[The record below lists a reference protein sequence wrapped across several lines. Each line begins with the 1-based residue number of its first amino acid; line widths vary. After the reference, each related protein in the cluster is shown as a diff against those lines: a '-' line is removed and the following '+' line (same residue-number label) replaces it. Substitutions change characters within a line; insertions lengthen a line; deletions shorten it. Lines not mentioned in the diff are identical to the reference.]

1 MIDAIDLETLVV
13 ACLGAVACGL
23 GGVLLVL
30 RRLSMLADA
39 ISHSILLGIVLAW
52 LLVRDLG
59 SVWLLVGATASGV
72 FAVWMVES
80 LQGWARVKEDAAMGL
95 VFPALFALA
104 VILVSAFAGTVH
116 LDTDAVLNG
125 RLEFAFLDP
134 LLWNQVSL
142 GPRSAWVLGFLVI
155 LQGALLFLLYRPIQV
170 AWFDSAF
177 AASIGIVPVAFYW
190 GATTLASLTCVCAF
204 DAMGSILVVAM
215 MVGPAST
222 ALLWAHR
229 LHTVIVL
236 SVLFALLAAILGFA
250 VGAWLDVSLSGMIA
264 AVTGLIFGMSW
275 VFAPEEGW
283 VARWLR
289 RRRQVDEFRTG
300 LLLIH
305 IHTHENQENREDECR
320 LNTLGK
326 HLKWPEVQIASITG
340 EALGMGYLRSEEGR
354 LWTTPLGREK
364 VEQLLGS

>member
-1 MIDAIDLETLVV
+1 MIDSIDIQTLLV
-13 ACLGAVACGL
+13 ACLGAVACAL

-52 LLVRDLG
+52 LVVRDLG
-59 SVWLLVGATASGV
+59 SPWLLVGATGAGV

-80 LQGWARVKEDAAMGL
+80 LQGWARVREDAAMGL

-134 LLWNQVSL
+134 LIWNGQL
-142 GPRSAWVLGFLVI
+142 MGPRSAWVLGLLVV
-155 LQGALLFLLYRPIQV
+155 LQGALLFLLYRPLQV
-170 AWFDSAF
+170 TWFDPAF
-177 AASIGIVPVAFYW
+177 AASIGISPILFYW
-190 GATTLASLTCVCAF
+190 GATTIASLTCVCAF

-222 ALLWAHR
+222 ALLWARR
-229 LHTVIVL
+229 LH
-236 SVLFALLAAILGFA
+236 SVLLVAILVALLAAVLGFIA
-250 VGAWLDVSLSGMIA
+250 GAWLDVSLSGMIA
-264 AVTGLIFGMSW
+264 VFTGILFGLSW
-275 VFAPEEGW
+275 FFAPEEGW
-283 VARWLR
+283 VARWLT
-289 RRRQVDEFRTG
+289 RRRQVDEFRTA

-305 IHTHENQENREDECR
+305 IHTHENQPDRDEECR
-320 LNTLGK
+320 SETVGK
-326 HLKWPEVQIASITG
+326 HLKWPETLVKEISM
-340 EALGMGYLRSEEGR
+340 EAQRAGYLQSVQGQ
-354 LWTTPLGREK
+354 LWTTPLGRQK
-364 VEQLLGS
+364 VELLLGS